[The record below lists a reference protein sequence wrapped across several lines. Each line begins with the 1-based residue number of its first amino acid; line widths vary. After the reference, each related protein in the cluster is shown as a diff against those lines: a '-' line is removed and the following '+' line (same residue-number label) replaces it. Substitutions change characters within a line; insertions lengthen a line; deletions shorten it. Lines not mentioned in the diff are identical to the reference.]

1 MKRLEKLYEG
11 KAKVIYATDD
21 PDLFIQYFKD
31 DATAFDG
38 KKKGIIEDKGVIN
51 NTISSRLFAFLEEKG
66 IATHF
71 VEKLSDRE
79 MVVKRL
85 EIIPVEVVM
94 RNVAAGSLSK
104 RMGIEE
110 GTILKRPIVELY
122 YKSDPLGDPMI
133 NYDHIEIFDLAERD
147 EVKEMEEVGMEV
159 NRLLSGFFDE
169 RGITLVDF
177 KLEFGRHKGEVLL
190 GDEITPDGC
199 RLWDKET
206 NEKMD
211 KDRFRRDLGKI
222 EEAYQEVARKVLS
235 PAGAAAG
242 GDR

>member
-1 MKRLEKLYEG
+1 
-11 KAKVIYATDD
+11 
-21 PDLFIQYFKD
+21 
-31 DATAFDG
+31 
-38 KKKGIIEDKGVIN
+38 
-51 NTISSRLFAFLEEKG
+51 
-66 IATHF
+66 
-71 VEKLSDRE
+71 
-79 MVVKRL
+79 
-85 EIIPVEVVM
+85 
-94 RNVAAGSLSK
+94 
-104 RMGIEE
+104 
-110 GTILKRPIVELY
+110 
-122 YKSDPLGDPMI
+122 MI

-159 NRLLSGFFDE
+159 NRVLSRFFDE

-222 EEAYQEVARKVLS
+222 EEAYQEVAGRCSLQQGERQGVTDEGEGLYYVEKRGPR
-235 PAGAAAG
+235 PAG
-242 GDR
+242 

>member
-1 MKRLEKLYEG
+1 RLEKLYEG
-11 KAKVIYATDD
+11 KAKVIYGTDD
-21 PDLFIQYFKD
+21 PDLFVQYFKD
-31 DATAFDG
+31 EASAFDG
-38 KKKGIIEDKGVIN
+38 KKRGVIEDKGVIN
-51 NTISSRLFAFLEEKG
+51 NTISSRLFTFLEGRG

-71 VEKLSDRE
+71 VEKLSERE
-79 MVVKRL
+79 MVVKSL

-110 GTILKRPIVELY
+110 GTTLKMPIVELY

-133 NYDHIEIFDLAERD
+133 NYYHIEAFKLAERS
-147 EVKEMEEVGMEV
+147 EVEEMERVGMEV
-159 NRLLSGFFDE
+159 NTHLSRFFDE

-177 KLEFGRHKGEVLL
+177 KLEFGRHKGEILL

-206 NEKMD
+206 SEKMD
-211 KDRFRRDLGKI
+211 KDRFRRDLGKV
-222 EEAYQEVARKVLS
+222 EESYREVARKVCS
-235 PAGAAAG
+235 PAGGAAG
-242 GDR
+242 GEG